1 MHHGTLFPSSVVH
14 FKIAD
19 FVTMNDEGLSLTF
32 LINMYTLFKR
42 CSHCRDLHPT
52 WETLA
57 ELMTDVAENIIKSQE
72 HTYSE
77 DEYGHA
83 MKVELPVMV
92 AKVDCVHHQQFC
104 RSQMIMAYPTLRLFV
119 DGERWRGGDYRGH
132 RTVAEMADYL
142 KQVEDLHKTD
152 TNSNKAKNV
161 ELAHR
166 GTCEHLFLF
175 IYLLLFLLAQR

>member
-1 MHHGTLFPSSVVH
+1 MFAHYLHANN
-14 FKIAD
+14 I
-19 FVTMNDEGLSLTF
+19 FV
-32 LINMYTLFKR
+32 YR

-57 ELMTDVAENIIKSQE
+57 ELMTDVAEHIVNSKE

-83 MKVELPVMV
+83 IRVELPVLV
-92 AKVDCVHHQQFC
+92 GKVDCVQHPQFC

-119 DGERWRGGDYRGH
+119 DGEVWRGGDYRGH

-152 TNSNKAKNV
+152 SNSNKAKNV
-161 ELAHR
+161 ELVHR
-166 GTCEHLFLF
+166 GTLPGHPVL
-175 IYLLLFLLAQR
+175 I

>member
-1 MHHGTLFPSSVVH
+1 MNESPLTLNPFATHQYYHSC
-14 FKIAD
+14 
-19 FVTMNDEGLSLTF
+19 
-32 LINMYTLFKR
+32 R

-57 ELMTDVAENIIKSQE
+57 ELMTDVAEHIILSKE
-72 HTYSE
+72 DAENAHTYNE
-77 DEYGHA
+77 EEYGHA
-83 MKVELPVMV
+83 IKVELPVMV
-92 AKVDCVHHQQFC
+92 AKVDCVQHQQFC

-132 RTVAEMADYL
+132 RTVVDMADYL

-161 ELAHR
+161 ELVHL
-166 GTCEHLFLF
+166 GTYML
-175 IYLLLFLLAQR
+175 Y